1 VIVEVLQFSQ
11 ILTVFANVTEW
22 GRNLYGIEV
31 SSGWHLPGIA
41 GLPFYIILILCTGQ
55 SSDNCEIRLDS
66 P

>member
-1 VIVEVLQFSQ
+1 MALKSALDGTYQ
-11 ILTVFANVTEW
+11 VFV
-22 GRNLYGIEV
+22 
-31 SSGWHLPGIA
+31 